1 MCRRAREAGV
11 IGTMNPMHL
20 VRAAADGDPVA
31 VRLLVERARMVGR
44 AARLLLDVLN
54 PETVVITEAGVM
66 YRDDCLDALREAVGE
81 ERAALVVPS
90 SFPDSVLAVAG
101 GSVALDVL
109 YRDPLSASAI
119 SGASAGPN

>member
-1 MCRRAREAGV
+1 
-11 IGTMNPMHL
+11 
-20 VRAAADGDPVA
+20 
-31 VRLLVERARMVGR
+31 
-44 AARLLLDVLN
+44 
-54 PETVVITEAGVM
+54 
-66 YRDDCLDALREAVGE
+66 VGE

-119 SGASAGPN
+119 SGAAAEPN